1 VAPIRPFRPGLLARG
16 GHRQTL
22 LGFWHRRRL
31 AWTPPT
37 EDVVIDAEPG
47 VQLLLRLSLRP
58 DGAEA
63 PLLVLVHG
71 LGGWD
76 AASYGLATG
85 LLAWSRGWHVARMN
99 MRGAGDSA
107 PLSARIYNAGLD
119 VDLLAVLQALA
130 GRFSRIGLAGFS
142 LGGSLALLT
151 LGRQRE
157 RLPEQARAL
166 VAVSAPLDLLACVT
180 ALERLGNRGYQRYF
194 IKNLRASY
202 RYRQRLH
209 PQLYTAG
216 LEEHVRSVRD
226 FDEAVT
232 APMGGFRDAADYYQQ
247 SSAGP
252 WLPRID
258 RPTLVLNAADDPLIP
273 VESVLRYPLPDSGL
287 VRREI
292 LPTGGHVGFVAP
304 TLAPGRF
311 WAAERV
317 MEFLE
322 PAMGGALSAER
333 RPATPAPDR

>member
-1 VAPIRPFRPGLLARG
+1 VTPPPIRPFRPGRLARG

-22 LGFWHRRRL
+22 LGYWHRRHL
-31 AWTPPT
+31 VWTPPT

-47 VQLLLRLSLRP
+47 VQLLLRLSLQP
-58 DGAEA
+58 GSPSA
-63 PLLVLVHG
+63 PLLLLVHG

-107 PLSARIYNAGLD
+107 RLSARIYNAGLD
-119 VDLLAVLQALA
+119 VDLLAVIQVLA
-130 GRFSRIGLAGFS
+130 ERFPLIGMAGFS

-151 LGRQRE
+151 LGRQAE
-157 RLPEQARAL
+157 HVPAQARAL

-180 ALERLGNRGYQRYF
+180 ALERLGNRGYQGYF
-194 IKNLRASY
+194 VKNLRASY
-202 RYRQRLH
+202 RYRQQLH
-209 PQLYTAG
+209 PHLYAQG
-216 LEEHVRSVRD
+216 LEARVRSVRG

-232 APMGGFRDAADYYQQ
+232 APMGGFRDAADYYDR

-252 WLPRID
+252 WLERIE

-273 VESVLRYPLPDSGL
+273 LESVLRFPLPASGI
-287 VRREI
+287 VQREV

-322 PAMGGALSAER
+322 SA
-333 RPATPAPDR
+333 PAPRC

>member
-1 VAPIRPFRPGLLARG
+1 MTDPAPARPFRPGPLARG

-31 AWTPPT
+31 VWTPPT

-47 VQLLLRLSLRP
+47 VRLLLRLSLQEDAP
-58 DGAEA
+58 AA
-63 PLLVLVHG
+63 PLLLLVHG

-107 PLSARIYNAGLD
+107 RLSARIYNAGLD
-119 VDLLAVLQALA
+119 VDLLAIVKMLA
-130 GRFSRIGLAGFS
+130 GRFANIGIAGFS

-151 LGRQRE
+151 LGRQARE
-157 RLPEQARAL
+157 VPAEARAL

-194 IKNLRASY
+194 MKNLRASY
-202 RYRQRLH
+202 RYRQQLH

-216 LEEHVRSVRD
+216 LEDRVRSVRE

-232 APMGGFRDAADYYQQ
+232 APMGGFRDALDYYTS

-252 WLPRID
+252 WLVRIE
-258 RPTLVLNAADDPLIP
+258 RPTLVLSAADDPMIP
-273 VESVLRYPLPDSGL
+273 EGSVTRFALPASGM
-287 VRREI
+287 VQREV

-304 TLAPGRF
+304 TVAPGRF
-311 WAAERV
+311 WAAERG
-317 MEFLE
+317 MAFLE
-322 PAMGGALSAER
+322 SVLARG
-333 RPATPAPDR
+333 